1 MKKTLRRY
9 LPYILEYK
17 KEYLLIL
24 VGILLTVTATAG
36 TAYIMKPMMDEMFV
50 AKNEEMIYIIPPA
63 LVVLYA
69 LKSFGRYM
77 QSVYMSYVGI
87 HIITRFREMLLEKI
101 LFLDMTFLYLNRSG
115 ELISRITNDVG
126 RVQYFVSNLLPEF
139 VRESLTVV
147 TLVGYVV
154 YLNWKLAAFAF
165 IVVPA
170 VVYPLYFIAK
180 KLKKYSHR
188 SQEKSADIIAKL
200 SEIFNNIEVIKSY
213 SSEADEVAKFDKE
226 NWRFFH
232 INMKAVYVG
241 QLVSPMLE
249 LSGALGLALIIYIG
263 GNAVYNNEMSVGEF
277 MAFLTAVGLVFRPF
291 KQLGQIYSKIQDAVA
306 ASERIFEILE
316 KESRIQDGKEVLD
329 KPIEHIEYKD
339 VVLEYEGAN
348 LLDHISFSARKG
360 EHIALVGD
368 SGGGKST
375 FLQMLLRYYDP
386 KSGAIFINGKDIK
399 TYTLASLKSQIAFVT
414 QQVYIVNDTV
424 AANVAYGY
432 ETIDKERVIEA
443 LKLANAY
450 DFVAQ
455 MPQGIETMLLENGS
469 NLSGGQRQ
477 RIAIARAIYKN
488 ASLLLFDEATAALDN
503 ESEAKIQ
510 KALKELSSGKISI
523 TIAHRLS
530 TIKDADRILFLRRGK
545 IIAEGSYETLLQTSK
560 AFQKLAGKLE
570 K

>member
-77 QSVYMSYVGI
+77 QSVYMSYVGT

-316 KESRIQDGKEVLD
+316 KESRIQDGKEILD
-329 KPIEHIEYKD
+329 KPIELIEYKD

-432 ETIDKERVIEA
+432 ETIDKERVVEA

-450 DFVAQ
+450 DFVEQ